1 MSRNLVIWLVVGAAA
16 VVGYI
21 VVSGGEDPYRVQVEL
36 DNAGGL
42 RQHSSVKIAGV
53 PGGSVSKIE
62 VTDKDTAVATLDLD
76 DNAAP
81 IGRNATVKIRPT
93 DLLGERYVDLD
104 PGDAGRAAPAGYRIP
119 TKRTALPVELDDI
132 LNSVDGD
139 TQARLKVLI
148 NEFGI
153 GLGSR
158 GKDFAKLLN
167 VMPPALDEARKLVR
181 QLAEERDAVER
192 LLVKGDRITASV
204 APKRDELAS
213 LMDDAERTLKVVADR
228 RESMGRAIDSAP
240 PALSRLQSTL
250 RTLDHASLN
259 MRPAADD
266 LRDATAPLTAVLREM
281 PDFEDA
287 AKPALDAARKASPA
301 LKKLGDD
308 ARAPLNRLMP
318 TLDRINKISDSAI
331 PTLNHL
337 EYRGFED
344 LLWFVQNWSVGMKQ
358 RDALG
363 HHVGALAT
371 VAPETA
377 YSLIDGLLGGG
388 PGHGGDA
395 ATNGEGDFPQAKS
408 RAKAPA
414 RTTKRTLT
422 ENPDTTPAPA
432 PEPKTQDDPVKK
444 AVDDVGT
451 ALDPVT
457 RALEPV
463 TKGLNDLTS
472 ALGLTNGQG
481 KKRDKPGG
489 KPSGSGLDLLDQLL
503 AP

>member
-1 MSRNLVIWLVVGAAA
+1 MSRNLVVWLVAGVVA
-16 VVGYI
+16 VAGYI
-21 VVSGGEDPYRVQVEL
+21 VVTGGDDPYRVQVEL
-36 DNAGGL
+36 ENAGGL

-62 VTDKDTAVATLDLD
+62 ITDKDTAIATLDLD
-76 DNAAP
+76 DSAAP
-81 IGRNATVKIRPT
+81 IGRDASVKIRPT

-104 PGDAGRAAPAGYRIP
+104 PGDAGDSAPDGFRIA
-119 TKRTALPVELDDI
+119 KSKAKLPVELDDI
-132 LNSVDGD
+132 LNSVDGE

-167 VMPPALDEARKLVR
+167 VMPPALDEARALVR
-181 QLAEERDAVER
+181 QLSEERDAIER

-204 APKRDELAS
+204 APKRDELAK

-228 RESMGRAIDSAP
+228 RGAMGSAIDSAP
-240 PALSRLQSTL
+240 PALARLQSTL

-266 LRDATAPLTAVLREM
+266 LRDATRPLTAVLREM

-301 LKKLGDD
+301 LRKLGDD

-318 TLDRINKISDSAI
+318 TLGRIEKISDSAV

-344 LLWFVQNWSVGMKQ
+344 LLWFVQNWSIGMKQ

-363 HHVGALAT
+363 HQVGAMAT

-377 YSLIDGLLGGG
+377 YSIIDGLLGGG

-408 RAKAPA
+408 RTKAPA
-414 RTTKRTLT
+414 RTTRRTLSPPT
-422 ENPDTTPAPA
+422 EPSPEQKPKPA
-432 PEPKTQDDPVKK
+432 DDPVKQL
-444 AVDDVGT
+444 VDDVDR
-451 ALDPVT
+451 ALDPVA
-457 RALEPV
+457 RVVEPV
-463 TKGLNDLTS
+463 TKGLNDLTN
-472 ALGLTNGQG
+472 ALGLTNGG